1 MPSPVE
7 DRPGLMIRDSYGYS
21 DATLILPPSVVPF
34 LQFFDGETEENEL
47 SAYLVRETGD
57 IAITKVKDQ
66 IWESLSK
73 AAFLEDEVYEKARE
87 EKHKAFAESPVK
99 TASHAGGAYPDTP
112 EELRTVFNQY
122 MTGVGAKTFGQ
133 VRGIAAPHVSPFGG
147 YDSYRAAYSALR
159 PALDMDRTFILLGT
173 SHYGDAS
180 KFGLTRKNYV
190 TPYGA
195 AETQTALVDELFA
208 KAPGAVVMEDYC
220 HSFEH
225 SLEFQTVFL
234 QHLLGPRV
242 RILPVLV
249 GSFAVEIAEGRLP
262 ESNQDTARFF
272 DALGEIGT
280 RLGSK
285 ACWVMG
291 VDMAHMGQRYGDET
305 AARANEAE
313 MTHVAEMDKA
323 RMEKICASNASDY
336 WSLVAEGG
344 EDQLKWCG
352 SAPFYTFLKSAPG
365 LKGNMEHYEQ
375 WNIDE
380 TSIVSFAGMTFV

>member
-1 MPSPVE
+1 MLFRS
-7 DRPGLMIRDSYGYS
+7 
-21 DATLILPPSVVPF
+21 
-34 LQFFDGETEENEL
+34 
-47 SAYLVRETGD
+47 
-57 IAITKVKDQ
+57 
-66 IWESLSK
+66 
-73 AAFLEDEVYEKARE
+73 
-87 EKHKAFAESPVK
+87 
-99 TASHAGGAYPDTP
+99 
-112 EELRTVFNQY
+112 
-122 MTGVGAKTFGQ
+122 KTFGQ

-190 TPYGA
+190 TTYGA
-195 AETQTALVDELFA
+195 AETQTGLVDELLA
-208 KAPGAVVMEDYC
+208 KAPGAVLMEDYC

-249 GSFAVEIAEGRLP
+249 GSFAVEMAEGRLP
-262 ESNQDTARFF
+262 ESNDDTARFF

-285 ACWVMG
+285 ACWVLG

-305 AARANEAE
+305 VARANEAE
-313 MTHVAEMDKA
+313 MTHVGEMDKM
-323 RMEKICASNASDY
+323 RMEKICAGNASDF
-336 WSLVAEGG
+336 WNLVAEGG
-344 EDQLKWCG
+344 EDELKWCG

-365 LKGNMEHYEQ
+365 LRGNVEHYEQ

-380 TSIVSFAGMTFV
+380 ASIVSFAGMTFA